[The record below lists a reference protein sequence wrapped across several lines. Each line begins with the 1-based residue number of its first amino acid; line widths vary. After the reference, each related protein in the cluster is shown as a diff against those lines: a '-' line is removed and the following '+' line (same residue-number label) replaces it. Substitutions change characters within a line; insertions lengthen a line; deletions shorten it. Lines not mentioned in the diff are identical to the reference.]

1 MQCLPTAEEAD
12 EIATHFASEGGGEQ
26 RVVVELLLIGET
38 VLANYTFTDRLDY
51 RVKGAER
58 EIAHLQEVWW
68 EREPFRVRDF
78 TRYPDAIRFAGQD
91 PGIKYTKMLAIQ
103 GIEVITRRIDRTA
116 REAVQAVEAA
126 DIEPFIEAYRR
137 RKTR

>member
-68 EREPFRVRDF
+68 
-78 TRYPDAIRFAGQD
+78 
-91 PGIKYTKMLAIQ
+91 
-103 GIEVITRRIDRTA
+103 A
-116 REAVQAVEAA
+116 R
-126 DIEPFIEAYRR
+126 
-137 RKTR
+137 